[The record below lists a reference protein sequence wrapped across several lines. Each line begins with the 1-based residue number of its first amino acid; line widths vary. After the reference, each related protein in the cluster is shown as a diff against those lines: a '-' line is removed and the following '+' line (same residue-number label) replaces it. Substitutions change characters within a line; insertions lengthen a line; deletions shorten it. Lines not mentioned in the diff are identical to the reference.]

1 MVYMIF
7 PSQMLINLYS
17 YEIPRDITLSHQSQA
32 REKMAGIVNV
42 VYHIVYSKWQSAG

>member
-17 YEIPRDITLSHQSQA
+17 YEMPRDITLSHQSRA
-32 REKMAGIVNV
+32 RAKMEDIVNE
-42 VYHIVYSKWQSAG
+42 VYHIIYSK